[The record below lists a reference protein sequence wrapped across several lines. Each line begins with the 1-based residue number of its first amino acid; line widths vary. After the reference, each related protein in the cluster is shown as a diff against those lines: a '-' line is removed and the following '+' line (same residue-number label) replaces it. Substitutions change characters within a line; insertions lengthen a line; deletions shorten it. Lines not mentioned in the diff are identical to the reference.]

1 MHTFLLCRN
10 KSNRIED
17 IESVIRAL
25 YLCFVL
31 LLLLS
36 FHSVDR
42 VALLYYFVSS
52 RLVDAYHE
60 VITKWSDKSSQ
71 VIRIESCW
79 HAVNKQTMH
88 LHLFNISFDQKKKN

>member
-52 RLVDAYHE
+52 RLVSSMPT
-60 VITKWSDKSSQ
+60 TKWSDKSSQ